1 MMNREREDEQ
11 VETYVC
17 ECCESEYQV
26 SEDDAY
32 ASDEYCE
39 DCAYENA
46 LDAAA
51 DRRYRRAESGY
62 PDA

>member
-1 MMNREREDEQ
+1 MKAREAEDRE
-11 VETYVC
+11 VELFEC
-17 ECCESEYQV
+17 ECCGDRYEV
-26 SEDDAY
+26 DD
-32 ASDEYCE
+32 SFDGDYCAA
-39 DCAYENA
+39 CAYERG